1 MTPYQVVRSKLDKTR
16 VLQRDPEIGRH
27 IPETVAYSPDNLAKM
42 LAKHSGVFI
51 KPDVGRKGN
60 KIIYVAMD
68 KKRRCLIHYDT
79 RVQKGVPLPDA
90 VHMVNRL
97 ITSQRYLIQ
106 QAIRLLQIDNV
117 PFDLRINVQKP
128 YSKWIATT
136 SSARMRAPGKVV
148 TNYAQGGTVLRTA
161 EALEKAGLN
170 RLQSQIILGRLKRL
184 GEATAAVLSRKY
196 PGLRELG
203 LDVGLDQDLKPWI
216 FEVNTMPQCPPGD
229 KVFQY
234 YRRIIIANSLLKS

>member
-1 MTPYQVVRSKLDKTR
+1 M
-16 VLQRDPEIGRH
+16 
-27 IPETVAYSPDNLAKM
+27 
-42 LAKHSGVFI
+42 
-51 KPDVGRKGN
+51 
-60 KIIYVAMD
+60 
-68 KKRRCLIHYDT
+68 
-79 RVQKGVPLPDA
+79 
-90 VHMVNRL
+90 
-97 ITSQRYLIQ
+97 
-106 QAIRLLQIDNV
+106 
-117 PFDLRINVQKP
+117 
-128 YSKWIATT
+128 
-136 SSARMRAPGKVV
+136 V

-170 RLQSQIILGRLKRL
+170 SLQSQIILGRMKRQ